1 MNGNKK
7 KYYLFKMNTGMLNGI
22 SIILLILSLIIFYL
36 IYLWKDLVITKNIM
50 MLVMIL
56 MIPYFIFHEI
66 LHSISYSLN
75 GADFKNITYG
85 MHLEKGVL
93 CCLCKQ
99 NISKQ
104 NILRSLLFPFL
115 WIGIFTLI
123 IGLLINGTT
132 LIILSFL
139 NISGCSGDLL
149 MFKALSKINNFEYS
163 EYDNPISFGIYTKED
178 LSSRKF
184 LGLDYVGITDSLER
198 KDLKKV
204 TVSKHSIIFFIIYI
218 LIIILDYYIL

>member
-99 NISKQ
+99 RINKR
-104 NILRSLLFPFL
+104 NILYQEGEIEGGLPLRQPFL
-115 WIGIFTLI
+115 GHCQ
-123 IGLLINGTT
+123 G
-132 LIILSFL
+132 
-139 NISGCSGDLL
+139 
-149 MFKALSKINNFEYS
+149 
-163 EYDNPISFGIYTKED
+163 
-178 LSSRKF
+178 RQ
-184 LGLDYVGITDSLER
+184 
-198 KDLKKV
+198 
-204 TVSKHSIIFFIIYI
+204 
-218 LIIILDYYIL
+218 